1 MADNLKTLRIV
12 PLEPKFLP
20 EVLEIEAV
28 NHGAPWSEASFL
40 REIEAPQG
48 LFFVALLDGRV
59 AGYGGGWFVIDE
71 VHIINVSVK
80 SDLQGRGIGRKLM
93 VALLEGAK
101 AAGILCSTLEVRAG
115 NDSALHLYESL
126 GYERVAVRK
135 RYYPDNKE
143 DAVVMWLMHL
153 QDWNSVSRSA

>member
-12 PLEPKFLP
+12 PLEQKFLP
-20 EVLEIEAV
+20 EIIEIEAV

-48 LFFVALLDGRV
+48 LFLVALVAGHV
-59 AGYGGGWFVIDE
+59 AGYGGGWYVIDE
-71 VHIINVSVK
+71 IHVINVSVRP
-80 SDLQGRGIGRKLM
+80 DLQNKGIGRKIM
-93 VALLEGAK
+93 IGLLEGAK
-101 AAGILCSTLEVRAG
+101 TAGMLCSTLEVRAG
-115 NDSALHLYESL
+115 NAGALHLYESL

-143 DAVVMWLMHL
+143 DAVVMWLMQL
-153 QDWNSVSRSA
+153 QHWSSVSRSA